1 MKMNIEDYA
10 APPPTR
16 WERIRSK
23 MATIMGRIKMYILTY
38 MYNYVLWPVRD
49 HMERLLSIGQEVI
62 QFIIYRNPIS
72 SLINWHYHPARRNI
86 SWFTWFA
93 EAFITIEC
101 MVVGAF
107 IVPGMIVVSIVYLGW
122 IFGFWAKDIKAILDS
137 IIEYIEYILG
147 KFGIHVK

>member
-23 MATIMGRIKMYILTY
+23 MANLMGRIKMHILTY

-49 HMERLLSIGQEVI
+49 HIDRLLSIGQEVI
-62 QFIIYRNPIS
+62 QFIIHRNPVS

-86 SWFTWFA
+86 SWFTWLA
-93 EAFITIEC
+93 EAFITILC
-101 MVVGAF
+101 MVVYAF
-107 IVPGMIVVSIVYLGW
+107 IGPGIIVGFIMCLGW
-122 IFGFWAKDIKAILDS
+122 VFGYWSKDVKAIIDS
-137 IIEYIEYILG
+137 IIEYIEWL
-147 KFGIHVK
+147 FGVHRE

>member
-23 MATIMGRIKMYILTY
+23 MTTLMGRIKMYILTY

-49 HMERLLSIGQEVI
+49 LIDRLLSIGQEVI
-62 QFIIYRNPIS
+62 QFIIHRNPVS

-86 SWFTWFA
+86 SWFTWLA

-101 MVVGAF
+101 MVVYAF
-107 IVPGMIVVSIVYLGW
+107 IGPGIIVGFIMCLGW
-122 IFGFWAKDIKAILDS
+122 VFGYWSKDVYAIIDS
-137 IIEYIEYILG
+137 IIEYILG
-147 KFGIHVK
+147 CVLHQKCEL

>member
-23 MATIMGRIKMYILTY
+23 MANLMGRIKMHILTY

-49 HMERLLSIGQEVI
+49 HIDRLLSIGQEVI
-62 QFIIYRNPIS
+62 QFIIHRNPVT

-86 SWFTWFA
+86 SWFTWLA
-93 EAFITIEC
+93 EAFITILC
-101 MVVGAF
+101 MVVYAF
-107 IVPGMIVVSIVYLGW
+107 IGPGIIVGFIMCLGW
-122 IFGFWAKDIKAILDS
+122 VIGYWSKDVKAIIDS